1 VDVTF
6 NLLRRDQSGSVFSHQ
21 KKSKCIYKFRGRRSV
36 SKRAA
41 QKFDVDRFNVSKI
54 NDMVLQCSI
63 RLKSQIG
70 LQLWRIGWCGHQ

>member
-41 QKFDVDRFNVSKI
+41 QKFDVEVKEEYQI
-54 NDMVLQCSI
+54 NLSI
-63 RLKSQIG
+63 G
-70 LQLWRIGWCGHQ
+70 FQLWKT